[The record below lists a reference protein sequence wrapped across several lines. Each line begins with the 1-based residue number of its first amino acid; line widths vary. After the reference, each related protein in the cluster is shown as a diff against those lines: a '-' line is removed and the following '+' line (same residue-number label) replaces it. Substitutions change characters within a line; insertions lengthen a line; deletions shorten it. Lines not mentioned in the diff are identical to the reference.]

1 MSGNV
6 AKVAWNQHPLEDDI
20 AYRGPLSYRH
30 FKVIGWLL
38 FVTSML
44 IPALKLAASMDSGL
58 EQMLVVPLG
67 IMESVAPLSVTFLL
81 VADFSRMLVEKDYQK
96 QMLINGGAA
105 LGLIVVTEALYHRY
119 VVGSVDAF
127 VQNRSE
133 TLGMCDA
140 VFSSLNPSGF
150 IAFNVFVDLF
160 LCACVMFFL
169 NYEPTKYL
177 TGENR
182 KWFRSLVILPV
193 VFELGCLWLKLT
205 ASSGSFHVPI
215 SVFPFLTTKP
225 PMMFFAFCA
234 LIFYEA
240 RHEEH
245 FCAGGRTHEEYV
257 AYLGTNRNSWQFA
270 KVATVVFLVA
280 GLIDTIAVASTLQG
294 DWDANIRY
302 VRTLSKADQL
312 QWYYSLVD
320 KYVNAGFGGAAD
332 LVLFAPLMLLFNYT
346 KRYENEYVEY
356 LIPVGAITLL
366 IVLYLEGGLI
376 AMGAA
381 ADITRNEIVPA
392 IEEVVDK
399 VQKVEEDIGKES
411 LAYIES
417 VVDDALRK
425 ASESGGAPANAASDG
440 ERAKG
445 SDEADE
451 VLVRKTEEG
460 SDKAGLGQDAE
471 KRPDDTRDV
480 PKNASAERET
490 PAKGSADAGEAS
502 EHLETSDEAGTGQ
515 VAEKRPGDSDKA
527 SANTP
532 TQRDASAKETSSEE
546 ATTRKPT
553 FGARMTQKVAA

>member
-1 MSGNV
+1 MLSFNRAGGAMSGNV
-6 AKVAWNQHPLEDDI
+6 AKVAWNQHPLKDDI

-81 VADFSRMLVEKDYQK
+81 VADFSRLLVEKDYQK

-160 LCACVMFFL
+160 LCTCVMFFL

-193 VFELGCLWLKLT
+193 VFELGCLWLKLA

-332 LVLFAPLMLLFNYT
+332 LVFFAPLMLLFNYMKT
-346 KRYENEYVEY
+346 YKNTAVE
-356 LIPVGAITLL
+356 LAIPVVAITVLL
-366 IVLYLEGGLI
+366 ILYLEGALFAIGEI
-376 AMGAA
+376 GRF
-381 ADITRNEIVPA
+381 TR
-392 IEEVVDK
+392 EEVIGTAEQQLKPTITQFIQDT
-399 VQKVEEDIGKES
+399 GKE
-411 LAYIES
+411 
-417 VVDDALRK
+417 
-425 ASESGGAPANAASDG
+425 
-440 ERAKG
+440 
-445 SDEADE
+445 
-451 VLVRKTEEG
+451 
-460 SDKAGLGQDAE
+460 LGY
-471 KRPDDTRDV
+471 PV
-480 PKNASAERET
+480 SERE
-490 PAKGSADAGEAS
+490 AELL
-502 EHLETSDEAGTGQ
+502 LEEMLATDE
-515 VAEKRPGDSDKA
+515 S
-527 SANTP
+527 S
-532 TQRDASAKETSSEE
+532 TSS
-546 ATTRKPT
+546 T
-553 FGARMTQKVAA
+553 GW